1 MARVDDLLATIDDP
15 GRPLADPGADDD
27 PLLAL
32 LVHLAFSDE
41 VLQEDELAL
50 LERLRPGME
59 VGELLDWSMA
69 VHDQDLDLQALADAL
84 PTEEERWS
92 ALRLAARMICM
103 DGELDR
109 LELRDLERL
118 AAAFDLTGE
127 AVRVVVKE
135 VIAEAGT
142 PDLDH
147 LLQSLS
153 SMFWETLVPRH
164 GGPDGELAQVVPDG
178 LEPICTMLYEDME
191 VAGLY
196 YDGLATEFETGP
208 DFVRWAEIER
218 YTRVPVPG
226 AALHLR
232 MVDGSGYSVGDP
244 RLRDLGQ
251 LLDRIYRVGMTTR
264 GDETTEERP
273 GGL

>member
-1 MARVDDLLATIDDP
+1 MARVDELLAAIDDP
-15 GRPLADPGADDD
+15 SVTLPTAGADDD
-27 PLLAL
+27 PLLSL

-50 LERLRPGME
+50 LERLRPGLD
-59 VGELLDWSMA
+59 VNELLEWAMEI
-69 VHDQDLDLQALADAL
+69 HGEDLDMQALADSL

-92 ALRLAARMICM
+92 ALRLSARMICM
-103 DGELDR
+103 DGDLDS

-118 AAAFDLTGE
+118 ASAFGLTGE

-135 VIAEAGT
+135 VVAEAGA
-142 PDLDH
+142 PDLNH

-153 SMFWETLVPRH
+153 SMYWETLVPRH
-164 GGPDGELAQVVPDG
+164 GEPDGELAQVVPG
-178 LEPICTMLYEDME
+178 GAEAICTMLYEDVE
-191 VAGLY
+191 VAGLFY
-196 YDGLATEFETGP
+196 EGLATHFECGP
-208 DFVRWAEIER
+208 TFVSWEDVER

-232 MVDGSGYSVGDP
+232 MADGTSLSVGDP

-251 LLDRIYRVGMTTR
+251 LLDRIYRVEATTAAR
-264 GDETTEERP
+264 L